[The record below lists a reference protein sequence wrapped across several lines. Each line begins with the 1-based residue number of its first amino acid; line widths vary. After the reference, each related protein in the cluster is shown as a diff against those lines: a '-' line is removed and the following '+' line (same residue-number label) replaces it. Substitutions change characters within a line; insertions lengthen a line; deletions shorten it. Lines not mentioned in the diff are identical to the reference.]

1 MRPVCGHTGYSD
13 GCAECKLYSVR
24 LNTEGLKRANQGKSA
39 TMGMTDREYA
49 RSMYDIAR
57 AEGRPDPIPLN
68 KESAA
73 VAPAKGVFRKP
84 TGV

>member
-1 MRPVCGHTGYSD
+1 MKPVCGHASFTD

-24 LNTEGLKRANQGKSA
+24 FNVEGIKRANTGRSA

-57 AEGRPDPIPLN
+57 SEGRPDPIPLN

-73 VAPAKGVFRKP
+73 LAPAKGVFRKP